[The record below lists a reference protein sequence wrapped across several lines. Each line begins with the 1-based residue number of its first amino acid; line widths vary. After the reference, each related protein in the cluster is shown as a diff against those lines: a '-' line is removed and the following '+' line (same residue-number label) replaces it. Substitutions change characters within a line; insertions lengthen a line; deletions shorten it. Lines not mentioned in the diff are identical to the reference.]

1 MDWQSED
8 FETFLRQFR
17 PRQPRPL
24 PTRRWSAIPLAAS
37 AILLVGVAISMRAPW
52 RGADVNGPRPVTAPI
67 RSETKQ
73 ATTPNNVQRGQDR
86 PAQQQELKTPAGLP
100 QKTPAAASP
109 GSPRRDEAFQ
119 PLSAPARQNGPLRV
133 GGAIRP
139 PTKVFHIDPS
149 YPDEARAAG
158 VQGVVVL
165 EITIDE
171 DGSVIDARVV
181 RSVPLL
187 DQAALDAVG
196 QWLFEPTLL
205 NGEPVEIEMN
215 VVVNFTLPL

>member
-24 PTRRWSAIPLAAS
+24 PTRRWSAIPLAVS
-37 AILLVGVAISMRAPW
+37 AILLVGVAIFM
-52 RGADVNGPRPVTAPI
+52 
-67 RSETKQ
+67 
-73 ATTPNNVQRGQDR
+73 VQRGQDR

-100 QKTPAAASP
+100 KKTPAAASP
-109 GSPRRDEAFQ
+109 GSPRRDEAFRT
-119 PLSAPARQNGPLRV
+119 LSAPARQDGPLRV

-139 PTKVFHIDPS
+139 PTKVFHIDPF

-165 EITIDE
+165 EITIGE